1 MKLSS
6 ERREMIA
13 QSPSQSCQI
22 QISSIEKTLVGQGP
36 LKNGMTII
44 GTLSENSDIEVELR
58 LPAEANEQ
66 TMMFQSKHTIEADAQ
81 ICDWTLDVNEQ
92 SLLQRNSNTYRSY
105 VQRRFAELLVSL
117 HRFV

>member
-1 MKLSS
+1 MVGHARFIEILEGMKLSS

-13 QSPSQSCQI
+13 QSPTQSCQI
-22 QISSIEKTLVGQGP
+22 HISSIEKTLVGQGP

-81 ICDWTLDVNEQ
+81 ICDWNVG
-92 SLLQRNSNTYRSY
+92 
-105 VQRRFAELLVSL
+105 RRRAIFAATEFQYL
-117 HRFV
+117 